1 MGTLVRVKGIRRW
14 RHPKTGIWYCYH
26 RKSGT
31 PIRAE
36 FGSPTFFAELAAI
49 EKRQESKTAKP
60 GTLGLAID
68 AYHRTP
74 AWAALRPKTRVSYER
89 AIAILEPL
97 RDMPLI
103 SLNRS
108 TIIRLRDEK
117 IFPRHGRWM
126 ANYVVTFLGILL
138 PFCRDYDFIKDN
150 PLAERVKKIRKPQGT
165 PVQNRPWT
173 EDECRIVLEKAPPH
187 LRVPIALAMCAG
199 LRKADVL
206 TVTKAAIVGGM
217 ITVTTAKRE
226 KEISA
231 PVHPLLA
238 DAIKTLP
245 ASDAVQIAVNSY
257 GQPWSETGFNSSWS
271 KFRNSLQWQGLVGKG
286 LTIHGLRHTLGTR
299 LKEAGADDGMIAD
312 ILGNTIPRHY
322 SSGAKLSQK
331 AKGLVVNLSL
341 DGNKSRPKVS
351 TPD

>member
-14 RHPKTGIWYCYH
+14 QHPKTGIWYCYH

-31 PIRAE
+31 PIHAE
-36 FGSPTFFAELAAI
+36 FGSSAFFAELAAI
-49 EKRQESKTAKP
+49 EKCQQVKTAKP

-68 AYHRTP
+68 AYHQTP

-108 TIIRLRDEK
+108 TIIRLRDDK

-150 PLAERVKKIRKPQGT
+150 PLAERVKKIRKARDGL
-165 PVQNRPWT
+165 VLNRAWT
-173 EDECRIVLEKAPPH
+173 EEECRIVLENAPPH
-187 LRVPIALAMCAG
+187 IRVPLALAMCAG

-206 TVTKAAIVGGM
+206 TVTKAAIAGGM
-217 ITVTTAKRE
+217 ITVTTAN
-226 KEISA
+226 SA
-231 PVHPLLA
+231 PIHPLLA
-238 DAIKTLP
+238 DAMKALP

-257 GQPWSETGFNSSWS
+257 GQPWSETGFNSSRS
-271 KFRNSLQWQGLVGKG
+271 KFRNTLRSQGLIGP
-286 LTIHGLRHTLGTR
+286 
-299 LKEAGADDGMIAD
+299 A
-312 ILGNTIPRHY
+312 
-322 SSGAKLSQK
+322 
-331 AKGLVVNLSL
+331 
-341 DGNKSRPKVS
+341 
-351 TPD
+351 

>member
-14 RHPKTGIWYCYH
+14 RHPRTGIWYCYH

-31 PIRAE
+31 PIHGE
-36 FGSPTFFAELAAI
+36 FGSPAFFAELAAI
-49 EKRQESKTAKP
+49 EKSQQAKTARP

-103 SLNRS
+103 ALNRS

-150 PLAERVKKIRKPQGT
+150 PLAERVKKLRKPRDGL
-165 PVQNRPWT
+165 VQNRPWT
-173 EDECRIVLEKAPPH
+173 EEECRIVLEKAPPH
-187 LRVPIALAMCAG
+187 IRVPIALAMCAG

-206 TVTKAAIVGGM
+206 TVTKAAIASGM

-231 PVHPLLA
+231 PIHPLLA
-238 DAIKTLP
+238 DAIKALP

-271 KFRNSLQWQGLVGKG
+271 KFRNSLRSQGLVGPG
-286 LTIHGLRHTLGTR
+286 LTIHGLRHTLATR
-299 LKEAGADDGMIAD
+299 LKEAGADVGMIAD

-331 AKGLVVNLSL
+331 AKGIVVNLKL